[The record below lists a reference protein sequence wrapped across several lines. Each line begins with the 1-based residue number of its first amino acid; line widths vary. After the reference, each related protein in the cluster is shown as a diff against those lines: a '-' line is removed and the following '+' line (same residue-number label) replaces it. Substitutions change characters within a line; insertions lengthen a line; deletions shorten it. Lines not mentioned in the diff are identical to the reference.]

1 MSDNGLIP
9 FFNIVLTTFVA
20 QKLKTSQLN
29 LCQKKNN

>member
-1 MSDNGLIP
+1 MSSSGLVP

-29 LCQKKNN
+29 LCQKK